1 MKTKAFSLIE
11 IIVAVAIIATLSG
24 IVGLKL
30 KDHVAKSKDTQAIA
44 SLNTIRTAIQIY
56 QLENSEVLFEGNL
69 TDEYSKEKIK
79 IALNKLEKYLE
90 SNSKN
95 IINNPEFEIGGS
107 QNETDKKIIYGG
119 KVRITFK
126 NPDSTGI
133 SDGYSIWLEP
143 FDGTKELD
151 IRGNKWIEY

>member
-1 MKTKAFSLIE
+1 MKNKAFSLIE

-30 KDHVAKSKDTQAIA
+30 KDHVAKTKDTKAVA
-44 SLNTIRTAIQIY
+44 SLNSIRTAIQLY
-56 QLENSEVLFEGNL
+56 QIENSEKLFDGNPS
-69 TDEYSKEKIK
+69 DAYSKEKVK
-79 IALNKLEKYLE
+79 ETLAKLDKYLE
-90 SNSKN
+90 ANSKTV
-95 IINNPEFEIGGS
+95 INNPEFEIGGS
-107 QNETDKKIIYGG
+107 QTEAEKNVIYGG

-126 NPDSTGI
+126 NPDSTGS

-143 FDGTKELD
+143 FGDTKELD